1 MIRITDSARD
11 KIKEILSAN
20 PGKYLRVMYKG
31 MGWNGPNIGLALEE
45 PKENEKTIQVN
56 GIDLLIIDDLK
67 PYTEHSTIDYVD
79 VPGRSG
85 LTIRS

>member
-1 MIRITDSARD
+1 
-11 KIKEILSAN
+11 
-20 PGKYLRVMYKG
+20 
-31 MGWNGPNIGLALEE
+31 LALEE

-56 GIDLLIIDDLK
+56 GIDLLIIDELK

-79 VPGRSG
+79 MPGRSG